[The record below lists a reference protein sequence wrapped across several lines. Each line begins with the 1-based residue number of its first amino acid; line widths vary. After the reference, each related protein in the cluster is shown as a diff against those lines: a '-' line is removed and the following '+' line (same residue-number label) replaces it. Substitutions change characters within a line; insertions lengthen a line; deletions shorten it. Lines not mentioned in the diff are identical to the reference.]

1 MLDSINKQLSAHLD
15 ATIVDKILEHYHVL
29 KTAYCLQDW
38 EKCLVRAGK
47 FAEAIMKG
55 ICFLRTGQITD
66 SISIETEINEVA
78 KRTDLHDS
86 IRLLIPRAVRV
97 IYDNRSKRGG
107 AHISPFD
114 PNPMDCMLVTN
125 LADWVLAELVRLY
138 YTTDPKQAAA
148 IVDALIA
155 KSIPLVE
162 RIGEDYIVL
171 SPGASARQEIGLIL
185 YSRYPERTTPT
196 ELIKWMPYQSPENIR
211 TSLRNMERA
220 KEVHRNK
227 DGVVLTQLGI
237 RVMEQ
242 NIQLITQSREKKDTL
257 KP

>member
-1 MLDSINKQLSAHLD
+1 MLNAIRGRLALHIDC
-15 ATIVDKILEHYHVL
+15 TVVDEILEHYSAL
-29 KTAYCLQDW
+29 KISYHIQDW

-47 FAEAIMKG
+47 FTEAIMKG
-55 ICFLRTGQITD
+55 IRFLRTGQVTD
-66 SISIETEINEVA
+66 TISIETEINEVA

-138 YTTDPKQAAA
+138 YTTNREQAAA
-148 IVDALIA
+148 IVDALIV

-162 RIGEDYIVL
+162 RIDEDYIVL
-171 SPGASARQEIGLIL
+171 SPHASARQEIGLIL
-185 YSRYPERTTPT
+185 HSRYPNRTTPP
-196 ELIKWMPYQSPENIR
+196 ELIKWMPYKSPENIR
-211 TSLRNMERA
+211 TSLKNIEKA

-227 DGVVLTQLGI
+227 DGVLLTQLGI
-237 RVMEQ
+237 RVVEQ
-242 NIQLITQSREKKDTL
+242 KMSAR
-257 KP
+257 

>member
-1 MLDSINKQLSAHLD
+1 MLDAIRDQLAAHING
-15 ATIVDKILEHYHVL
+15 TIVDQILEHYNAL
-29 KTAYCLQDW
+29 KTASRLQDW

-47 FAEAIMKG
+47 FAEAILKG
-55 ICFLRTGQITD
+55 ICFLRTGQVTD
-66 SISIETEINEVA
+66 NISIETEINEVA

-97 IYDNRSKRGG
+97 VYDNRSKRGG

-138 YTTDPKQAAA
+138 YTTDPEQAAA
-148 IVDALIA
+148 IVDTLIA

-162 RIGEDYIVL
+162 HIDEDYIVL
-171 SPGASARQEIGLIL
+171 SPYASARQEIGLIL
-185 YSRYPERTTPT
+185 HSCYPKRTILP

-211 TSLRNMERA
+211 TSLKNMEKA

-227 DGVVLTQLGI
+227 DGVLLTQLGI
-237 RVMEQ
+237 RVVEQ
-242 NIQLITQSREKKDTL
+242 KMRPKQ
-257 KP
+257 

>member
-1 MLDSINKQLSAHLD
+1 MLDAIRAQLAAHID
-15 ATIVDKILEHYHVL
+15 GTIIDEILEHYNTL
-29 KTAYCLQDW
+29 KIAFRLQDW

-55 ICFLRTGQITD
+55 ICFLRTGQVTD
-66 SISIETEINEVA
+66 SISVETEINEVA

-86 IRLLIPRAVRV
+86 VRLLIPRAVRV
-97 IYDNRSKRGG
+97 VYDHRSKRGG
-107 AHISPFD
+107 AHIGPFD
-114 PNPMDCMLVTN
+114 PNPMDCMLVTS
-125 LADWVLAELVRLY
+125 LADWVFAELVRLY
-138 YTTDPKQAAA
+138 YTGDPEQAAA
-148 IVDALIA
+148 IVDNLIA

-171 SPGASARQEIGLIL
+171 SPRTSARQEIGLIL
-185 YSRYPERTTPT
+185 YSRYPERSTPT

-211 TSLRNMERA
+211 ASLRNMERA

-227 DGVVLTQLGI
+227 DGVILTQLGI

-242 NIQLITQSREKKDTL
+242 KAGL
-257 KP
+257 KQRAGR